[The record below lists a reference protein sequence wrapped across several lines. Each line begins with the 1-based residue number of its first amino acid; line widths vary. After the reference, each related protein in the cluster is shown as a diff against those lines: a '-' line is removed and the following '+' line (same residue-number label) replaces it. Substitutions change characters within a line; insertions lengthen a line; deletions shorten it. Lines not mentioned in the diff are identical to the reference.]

1 MRAGD
6 AQGETYMAM
15 ATATP
20 PSSTSYLLIILA
32 LASAVAPASGNGS
45 CIPAERAAL
54 LAFKAAITSDPANLL
69 GSWHGHDCCQW
80 GGVRCHS
87 RTGHVVKLDLH
98 NEFVQQDYASFWFP
112 AGNHSLHGQISSS
125 LLALPH
131 LKHLN
136 LSGNMLLGDGRPI
149 PEFMGSLRR
158 LTHLDLSSL
167 NFSGRVPP
175 QLGNLSKLV
184 YLDINSDMMTYSMDI
199 SWLARLPSLKHLDMG
214 GVNLS
219 AAVDWVH
226 TLNKLPNL
234 VMLELNYCGLN
245 GYSTTSPLL
254 HNLTVLEELDL
265 SNNHLNSPAVK
276 NWLWGLTSLKSLI
289 IYGAELRGTF
299 PRELGNLTLLETL
312 DLSFNDIKGMI
323 PATLKKVCN
332 LRYLNLQV
340 NNIDGDISELIQSLP
355 NCSSK
360 NLQVQTLGET
370 NITGTTLQS
379 LVNLSRL
386 NTLELGFNHL
396 RGSVPV
402 EIGTLTNLTNLSLK
416 FNNLTGVISEDHFAG
431 LTNLQEIDLSY
442 NNGLAVTV
450 DSDWEPPFN
459 LQLTRLASCHLGPQ
473 FPKWLRSQKGIVFLD
488 ISNAGITDRIPY
500 WFWTTFS
507 DAQFL
512 NVSFNQIS
520 GELPPNLDF
529 MSMEV
534 LFLQSNHL
542 TGLVPQLPRTI
553 VFLDISRNCL
563 SGFVPSNSQAPS
575 LEAVVLF
582 SNCIIGAIPRSFC
595 QWSNLRL
602 LDLSNNLLVGQFPD
616 CGRKEPRRWHNT
628 SNNTSRVRITSHFGL
643 ELRTL
648 LLSNNSLSGGFPSL
662 LRRCRNLL
670 FLDLAQNKLSG
681 DLPAWISDRMAALI
695 MLRLRSNNFSGHVP
709 IEITGLL
716 ALRILDLANNS
727 FYGDIPRSLVNFKA
741 LTAINEAVDPE
752 NNPFTEEYIGATS
765 YDNMGLTGDSL
776 SVVIKGQV
784 LAYRENSVYLMSI
797 DLSCNSLTGQI
808 PEDISSLVGLIN
820 LNLSSNFLSGNI
832 PYKIGNLQALE
843 SLDLSK
849 NQLSGEIP
857 LGLSNLTSLS
867 YMNLSYNGLSGRI
880 PLGRQLD
887 TLKTDDPASM
897 YIGNP
902 SLCGRPLPK
911 QCLGDEPT
919 QGDSVRWDKDG
930 QSQMDILFSLI
941 VGFVVGLWM
950 VFCGLLF
957 MKKWRYTYFRLLD
970 KLSDKVY
977 VISVVT
983 WHKRSRN
990 IGEN

>member
-1 MRAGD
+1 
-6 AQGETYMAM
+6 M

-32 LASAVAPASGNGS
+32 LALAASAGSGNGS

-98 NEFVQQDYASFWFP
+98 NEFVQEDYASFWFP
-112 AGNHSLHGQISSS
+112 GNHSLHGQISCS

-136 LSGNMLLGDGRPI
+136 LSGNMVLGDGRPI

-184 YLDINSDMMTYSMDI
+184 YLDINCGRTSDMMTYSMDI

-219 AAVDWVH
+219 AAVDWVQ

-234 VMLELNYCGLN
+234 VVLELNYCGLN
-245 GYSTTSPLL
+245 DYYSRSTSLLL
-254 HNLTVLEELDL
+254 HNLTLLGELDL

-289 IYGAELRGTF
+289 IYGAELGGTF
-299 PRELGNLTLLETL
+299 PHELGNLTLLQTL

-323 PATLKKVCN
+323 PASLKKVCN
-332 LRYLNLQV
+332 LRYLYLEV
-340 NNIDGDISELIQSLP
+340 NNIDGDISELIQRLP

-379 LVNLSRL
+379 LVNPSSL
-386 NTLELGFNHL
+386 NTLELSFNHL

-416 FNNLTGVISEDHFAG
+416 FNKHTGVISEDHFAG
-431 LTNLQEIDLSY
+431 LTNLKEIDLSY
-442 NNGLAVTV
+442 NNGLAVIV

-473 FPKWLRSQKGIVFLD
+473 FPKWLRSQKGIVLLD
-488 ISNAGITDRIPY
+488 ISNAVEI
-500 WFWTTFS
+500 
-507 DAQFL
+507 
-512 NVSFNQIS
+512 
-520 GELPPNLDF
+520 
-529 MSMEV
+529 

-542 TGLVPQLPRTI
+542 TGLLPQLPRTI

-602 LDLSNNLLVGQFPD
+602 LDLSNNLLVGQLPD
-616 CGRKEPRRWHNT
+616 CGRKEQRRWHNT

-643 ELRTL
+643 EVRTL
-648 LLSNNSLSGGFPSL
+648 LLRNNSLSGGFPSL

-716 ALRILDLANNS
+716 ALRILDLANNT
-727 FYGDIPRSLVNFKA
+727 FYGDIPQSLVNFEA

-808 PEDISSLVGLIN
+808 PEDITSLVGLIN

-902 SLCGRPLPK
+902 GLCGRPLPK
-911 QCLGDEPT
+911 QCLGDQPT
-919 QGDSVRWDKDG
+919 QGDSVRWDTYG
-930 QSQMDILFSLI
+930 PSQMDILFSLI

-950 VFCGLLF
+950 VLCGLVF

-983 WHKRSRN
+983 WHKWSRN